1 MEDLAVFTALK
12 HLGSFRKNCIKFQ
25 KNKYVICLYGENC
38 DLGLENAALSLW
50 PWAVFSRLL
59 HSFSP
64 YRPPSLQITYIYVPE
79 RQQINVTYSS
89 KVLLCTMK
97 FQTH

>member
-1 MEDLAVFTALK
+1 MVK
-12 HLGSFRKNCIKFQ
+12 
-25 KNKYVICLYGENC
+25 NC

-50 PWAVFSRLL
+50 PNGQYFQDFC

-64 YRPPSLQITYIYVPE
+64 YRPPSLQITYIYAPE